1 MPLLLLHGGA
11 LLMALG
17 TGAFARTL
25 YQDPGMISRWLKEH
39 AGLDELGRNLS
50 FVRSPVSPV
59 TFRLGQF
66 ACVPLALLFA
76 QVSLVAG
83 AVLMPFF
90 FLPPWLLQRRMVA
103 RRERIEQQLAGW
115 MTALSRSLQAVPS
128 LGEAIEVSASLSEAP
143 LSEELHVLL
152 GEVSFGRPLDDA
164 LNRWSARVQ
173 SRVLK
178 LSLAILQVG
187 RRTGGRLGEVLE
199 TGAASLRE
207 MERLEG
213 VLRTKTAE
221 GRIQALVVGVVPFPL
236 CFAIFLMD
244 PGFFIP
250 LYTTGTGYVLS
261 AVAVVFWIGAILS
274 ARKILAVQL

>member
-1 MPLLLLHGGA
+1 MSLLMLHGGA
-11 LLMALG
+11 LLTALG
-17 TGAFARTL
+17 VGALARTL
-25 YQDPGMISRWLKEH
+25 CQDPGLISRWLKEH
-39 AGLDELGRNLS
+39 TGLDDLGRKLS
-50 FVRSPVSPV
+50 FVRSPVSPGA
-59 TFRLGQF
+59 FRLAQF
-66 ACVPLALLFA
+66 ACVPLALLFV

-83 AVLMPFF
+83 AVVLPFVFMPS
-90 FLPPWLLQRRMVA
+90 WILQQQMVA

-221 GRIQALVVGVVPFPL
+221 GRAQAWVVAIIPFPVCYL
-236 CFAIFLMD
+236 VYLGD
-244 PGFFIP
+244 PLFFVP

-261 AVAVVFWIGAILS
+261 AVAAVCWVGAILS